1 MSNMIE
7 FFCYQNDM
15 PLEIQLEPEA
25 LIFVASPGN
34 TIKFIAIN
42 TNDDFKWSIRIGSED
57 GRTLQLFPE
66 TLGHYDIEVYEN
78 NDLITD
84 LYKYMR

>member
-1 MSNMIE
+1 MSNIIE

-25 LIFVASPGN
+25 VIFIASPKNAIKFVA
-34 TIKFIAIN
+34 IN
-42 TNDDFKWSIRIGSED
+42 CQDDFKWSIRIGSENR
-57 GRTLQLFPE
+57 GIQLFPD

-78 NDLITD
+78 NELITD
-84 LYKYMR
+84 FYKYMR

>member
-1 MSNMIE
+1 MSNIIE
-7 FFCYQNDM
+7 FFCYQHDI

-25 LIFVASPGN
+25 VIFIASPGN
-34 TIKFIAIN
+34 AIKFVAIN
-42 TNDDFKWSIRIGSED
+42 VNDDFKWSIRIGSED
-57 GRTLQLFPE
+57 RCLQLFPD

-84 LYKYMR
+84 FYKYMR